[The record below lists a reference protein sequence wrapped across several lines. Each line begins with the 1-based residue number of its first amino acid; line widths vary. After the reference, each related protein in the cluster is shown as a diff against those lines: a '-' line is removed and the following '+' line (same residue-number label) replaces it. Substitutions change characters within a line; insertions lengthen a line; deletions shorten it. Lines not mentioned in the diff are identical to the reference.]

1 MAAGCFSSTLIP
13 YRSEGI
19 SVRHTARPSSC
30 CSEVA
35 PNQTPPSAIK
45 RDLLSWKALTVHPI
59 KPQKTEPLRLV
70 AGVQKTLLTGM
81 SDRENT
87 CWLPLR
93 RAPRLSRPG
102 YPSTKAIAL
111 HQVFHQTSLHMFKD
125 PFIYCNK
132 VRKAIY
138 AQGRAFAL
146 YLKLV
151 NN

>member
-19 SVRHTARPSSC
+19 SVRHTARPGSC

-45 RDLLSWKALTVHPI
+45 QDLLSWKALTVHPI

-70 AGVQKTLLTGM
+70 AGVQKAPLTGM

-87 CWLPLR
+87 CWLPPR
-93 RAPRLSRPG
+93 KAPHPSHAG
-102 YPSTKAIAL
+102 YPSIKAIASD
-111 HQVFHQTSLHMFKD
+111 FSS
-125 PFIYCNK
+125 
-132 VRKAIY
+132 KAPSY
-138 AQGRAFAL
+138 
-146 YLKLV
+146 V
-151 NN
+151 